1 MVGAGLGAVTLKLT
15 ALEVPPP
22 GEGLKTVTEA
32 LPALEMSLAG
42 IEAVIWVAL
51 TNAVVRF
58 PPFQRTT
65 DAATKPLPLT
75 VRTNAGPPA
84 SADVGLMLLT
94 LGAGFTGM
102 MVKPAA
108 LEVPPPGEGLKTV
121 TEAEPPLATS
131 LARMEAVSLV
141 SLTKVV
147 ARSAPFQRTTDPE
160 MKLVPLTVRL
170 KA

>member
-1 MVGAGLGAVTLKLT
+1 
-15 ALEVPPP
+15 
-22 GEGLKTVTEA
+22 
-32 LPALEMSLAG
+32 
-42 IEAVIWVAL
+42 
-51 TNAVVRF
+51 
-58 PPFQRTT
+58 
-65 DAATKPLPLT
+65 
-75 VRTNAGPPA
+75 

-147 ARSAPFQRTTDPE
+147 ARSAPFQSTTDPE
-160 MKLVPLTVRL
+160 TKLVPWTVRL
-170 KA
+170 NPGPCALVEVGLSPDMLGTGFGAVIVNVTALDVPSIGVATVTLAVPGLAMSLAGIAAVS